1 MTTTIVI
8 IVAAVLVFVLGVA
21 VGARNSGTIQTDLAT
36 AKADLAN
43 AKEIG
48 RAHV

>member
-1 MTTTIVI
+1 MKTITRKFDI
-8 IVAAVLVFVLGVA
+8 KGLVDELGKNKISSLEILREA
-21 VGARNSGTIQTDLAT
+21 
-36 AKADLAN
+36 LAN